1 MLTYVTS
8 CVIMLHEVR
17 DMRHISNDVPKKRLT
32 ATLTFSEAYY
42 VKRFIYL
49 LRDRPDLIEHFQ
61 KQDFPFKPLLDDL
74 KKS

>member
-1 MLTYVTS
+1 
-8 CVIMLHEVR
+8 
-17 DMRHISNDVPKKRLT
+17 MRHISNDVPKKRMT

-49 LRDRPDLIEHFQ
+49 LRDRPDLIEYFQ

>member
-8 CVIMLHEVR
+8 CVIITHEVR
-17 DMRHISNDVPKKRLT
+17 DMDKNTPKKRLT

-74 KKS
+74 NKS

>member
-1 MLTYVTS
+1 
-8 CVIMLHEVR
+8 
-17 DMRHISNDVPKKRLT
+17 MRCIDKDTPKKRLT

-49 LRDRPDLIEHFQ
+49 LRDRPDLVEHFQ

>member
-1 MLTYVTS
+1 
-8 CVIMLHEVR
+8 
-17 DMRHISNDVPKKRLT
+17 MRHISNDVPKKRLT

-49 LRDRPDLIEHFQ
+49 LRDRPDLIDYFQ

>member
-1 MLTYVTS
+1 MDKN
-8 CVIMLHEVR
+8 I
-17 DMRHISNDVPKKRLT
+17 PKKRIT

-49 LRDRPDLIEHFQ
+49 LRDRPELIEYFQ

>member
-1 MLTYVTS
+1 
-8 CVIMLHEVR
+8 
-17 DMRHISNDVPKKRLT
+17 MRHISNDVPKKRLT

-49 LRDRPDLIEHFQ
+49 LRDRPDLIEYFQ
-61 KQDFPFKPLLDDL
+61 KQDFPFKPLVDDL

>member
-17 DMRHISNDVPKKRLT
+17 DMDKNIPRKRIS

-49 LRDRPDLIEHFQ
+49 LRDRPELVEHFQ

>member
-1 MLTYVTS
+1 MRDTS
-8 CVIMLHEVR
+8 
-17 DMRHISNDVPKKRLT
+17 NVPKKRLT

-42 VKRFIYL
+42 VKKFIYL

>member
-1 MLTYVTS
+1 
-8 CVIMLHEVR
+8 
-17 DMRHISNDVPKKRLT
+17 MRHISNDVPKKRLT

-42 VKRFIYL
+42 VKKFIYL